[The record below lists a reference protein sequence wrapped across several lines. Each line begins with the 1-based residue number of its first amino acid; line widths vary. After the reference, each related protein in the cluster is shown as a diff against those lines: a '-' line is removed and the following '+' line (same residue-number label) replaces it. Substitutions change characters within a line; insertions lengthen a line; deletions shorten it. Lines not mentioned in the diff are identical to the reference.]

1 MKRNMTRSFVIIAAC
16 LFLAQ
21 AVTTRGQ
28 QMADPDFDTKVAR
41 PAYTKKQP
49 KVLFDEAHRNF
60 HTTDGRYKP
69 FATLITNDGY
79 QVTPNK
85 EKFQKSTLNGYD
97 ILVIANASGPDANLG
112 AAAKESAFT
121 DEECDVV
128 RDWVRAGG
136 SLLLIADHSP
146 YGSAAENL
154 GKRFGV
160 DMSKGY
166 TADPE
171 NYDKESNNQ
180 GLIIY
185 TRESG
190 RLANHPITRGRNAS
204 ERINRIIAFTGQSL
218 KGPADSIAFMKLAAS
233 AIDQFPKPG
242 GEREKPDVSAAGRAQ
257 GIAMRVGRGRVV
269 MLGEAAMLSAQVI
282 KRPNQPD
289 FRMGMN
295 VSGIDNRQFA
305 LNTMHWLSHLL

>member
-41 PAYTKKQP
+41 PAYTKKHP

-112 AAAKESAFT
+112 TAAKESAFT

-190 RLANHPITRGRNAS
+190 RLANHPITRGRKAS

-242 GEREKPDVSAAGRAQ
+242 GEREKPDISAAGRAQ

-282 KRPNQPD
+282 KRPDRPD

>member
-1 MKRNMTRSFVIIAAC
+1 MKRNVTRSFAVIVAC

-21 AVTTRGQ
+21 AITTRGQ

-41 PAYTKKQP
+41 PAYTRKHP
-49 KVLFDEAHRNF
+49 RVLFDEAHRNF

-69 FATLITNDGY
+69 FASLIANDGY
-79 QVTPNK
+79 QITPNK
-85 EKFQKSTLNGYD
+85 EKFQKSLLKGYD
-97 ILVIANASGPDANLG
+97 ILVIANAAGPDARLG
-112 AAAKESAFT
+112 VAAKESAFT
-121 DEECDVV
+121 DEECDAV

-136 SLLLIADHSP
+136 SLLLVADHSP

-185 TRESG
+185 TRASG
-190 RLANHPITRGRNAS
+190 RLSDHPITRGRNAS

-218 KGPADSIAFMKLAAS
+218 KGPADAVAFMRLADS
-233 AIDQFPKPG
+233 AIDTFPKPG

-282 KRPNQPD
+282 KRPDRPD

-295 VSGIDNRQFA
+295 VAGIDNRQFA
-305 LNTMHWLSHLL
+305 LNTLHWLSHLL

>member
-1 MKRNMTRSFVIIAAC
+1 MKSNITRSLAMAIAC

-21 AVTTRGQ
+21 AITTRGQ
-28 QMADPDFDTKVAR
+28 QMADPDFDAKVAR
-41 PAYTKKQP
+41 PAYTKKHP

-60 HTTDGRYKP
+60 HTSDGRYKP
-69 FATLITNDGY
+69 FASLITNDGY
-79 QVTPNK
+79 LVTPNK
-85 EKFQKSTLNGYD
+85 EKFQKSTLKGYD
-97 ILVIANASGPDANLG
+97 VLVIANAGGPDANLG
-112 AAAKESAFT
+112 IAAKESAFT
-121 DEECDVV
+121 DEECDAV

-146 YGSAAENL
+146 YGAGAENL

-171 NYDKESNNQ
+171 NYYKETNNR
-180 GLIIY
+180 GLIVY

-190 RLANHPITRGRNAS
+190 RLADHPITRGRNTS
-204 ERINRIIAFTGQSL
+204 EQINRIIAFTGQSL
-218 KGPADSIAFMKLAAS
+218 KGPADSVAFMKLADT
-233 AIDQFPKPG
+233 AIDTFPKPG

-269 MLGEAAMLSAQVI
+269 LLGEAAMLSAQVI
-282 KRPNQPD
+282 KRPDGPD

-295 VSGIDNRQFA
+295 VTGIDNRQFA
-305 LNTMHWLSHLL
+305 LNVMHWLSHLL

>member
-1 MKRNMTRSFVIIAAC
+1 MKRNITRSFARIVAC

-21 AVTTRGQ
+21 AITTRGQ

-41 PAYTKKQP
+41 PAYTKKHP

-60 HTTDGRYKP
+60 HTADGRYKP
-69 FATLITNDGY
+69 FASLITNDGY

-85 EKFQKSTLNGYD
+85 EKFQKSTLEGYD
-97 ILVIANASGPDANLG
+97 VLVIANAAGPDANLG

-121 DEECDVV
+121 DEECDAV

-190 RLANHPITRGRNAS
+190 RLADHPITRGRNSIGADQS
-204 ERINRIIAFTGQSL
+204 HHRVHRPIAERS
-218 KGPADSIAFMKLAAS
+218 D
-233 AIDQFPKPG
+233 
-242 GEREKPDVSAAGRAQ
+242 
-257 GIAMRVGRGRVV
+257 
-269 MLGEAAMLSAQVI
+269 
-282 KRPNQPD
+282 
-289 FRMGMN
+289 
-295 VSGIDNRQFA
+295 
-305 LNTMHWLSHLL
+305 

>member
-1 MKRNMTRSFVIIAAC
+1 MIIAC

-21 AVTTRGQ
+21 AITTRGQ

-41 PAYTKKQP
+41 PAYTKKHP

-85 EKFQKSTLNGYD
+85 EKFQKSTLEGYD
-97 ILVIANASGPDANLG
+97 LLVIANASGSDANLG
-112 AAAKESAFT
+112 VAAKESAFT
-121 DEECDVV
+121 DEECDAV

-190 RLANHPITRGRNAS
+190 RLADHPITRGRNAS

-218 KGPADSIAFMKLAAS
+218 KGLC
-233 AIDQFPKPG
+233 
-242 GEREKPDVSAAGRAQ
+242 
-257 GIAMRVGRGRVV
+257 
-269 MLGEAAMLSAQVI
+269 
-282 KRPNQPD
+282 
-289 FRMGMN
+289 
-295 VSGIDNRQFA
+295 
-305 LNTMHWLSHLL
+305 